1 MGLTTHNFRTA
12 NDHDSFPEASAV
24 KERFLASRY
33 ERLVLEGVGHFI
45 PCEAPGEVLSAI
57 RALLSEPPSRMTAR

>member
-1 MGLTTHNFRTA
+1 VTV
-12 NDHDSFPEASAV
+12 FPRRRLC

-33 ERLVLEGVGHFI
+33 ERLVLEDVGHFI
-45 PCEAPGEVLSAI
+45 PREAPGEVLSAI